1 MRSKYRYSFF
11 AVQQIAS
18 SMVAQSKFWLSRIFH
33 GLLYSLLMRK
43 LTVRHMYGKDAALT
57 TRLFFL
63 WLHTL
68 SALVVLA
75 AIVIRAPGCDAA
87 QGAMLDLDL
96 GLMLF
101 NEATASRRVQRALV
115 CPILSLF
122 LLIVQQMF

>member
-1 MRSKYRYSFF
+1 MRE
-11 AVQQIAS
+11 
-18 SMVAQSKFWLSRIFH
+18 
-33 GLLYSLLMRK
+33 
-43 LTVRHMYGKDAALT
+43 LTVRHMYGRNAALT

-63 WLHTL
+63 WMHAL

-101 NEATASRRVQRALV
+101 NEASTSRRVQRALV
-115 CPILSLF
+115 CPIPLLLL
-122 LLIVQQMF
+122 LLIV

>member
-1 MRSKYRYSFF
+1 M
-11 AVQQIAS
+11 
-18 SMVAQSKFWLSRIFH
+18 W
-33 GLLYSLLMRK
+33 K
-43 LTVRHMYGKDAALT
+43 LTVRHMYGKNAALT

-63 WLHTL
+63 WLHSL

-101 NEATASRRVQRALV
+101 NEASASRRVQRALV
-115 CPILSLF
+115 CSNSLPF
-122 LLIVQQMF
+122 LFIVQQMF

>member
-1 MRSKYRYSFF
+1 
-11 AVQQIAS
+11 
-18 SMVAQSKFWLSRIFH
+18 
-33 GLLYSLLMRK
+33 MRK

-115 CPILSLF
+115 CPILSFF
-122 LLIVQQMF
+122 LLIVQQIF